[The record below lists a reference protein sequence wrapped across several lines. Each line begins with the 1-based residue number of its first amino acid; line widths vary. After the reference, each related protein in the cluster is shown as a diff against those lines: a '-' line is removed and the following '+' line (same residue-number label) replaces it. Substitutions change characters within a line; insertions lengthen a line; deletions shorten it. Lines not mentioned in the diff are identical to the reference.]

1 MAFFPQHHPR
11 SLSYSSQPSHVDW
24 GMVLADFVTA
34 LGDVYDGSIPLILSV
49 PAAEDVTELS
59 EGAGRRSACAI
70 VASGRFTRSDVQRM
84 FEEIAQLP
92 HENPK
97 NQSWTPDTRLPR
109 DHRAKALLPLN
120 ASPASSVHGRCY
132 PPQTFVLQKDG
143 IEDAPRATRTAGQT
157 EYPLAQQEFR
167 CVDLAGDSC
176 LEMPQGGCD
185 LALEDE
191 KRSSD
196 PRDQG
201 AAMTSEVE
209 VLHSAPDTTPSPRE
223 RFPLGC
229 PISNC
234 KQVFKNKH
242 DQSRHVLTTQIH
254 QKFRDHDPQWPTM
267 RDELDMNLA
276 KHPLF
281 YCCVCDP
288 DALNKRRFDLMKK
301 HAARQKHIRLVADSD
316 DGSQEEGWWCVA
328 VN

>member
-49 PAAEDVTELS
+49 PAAEDVAELS

-70 VASGRFTRSDVQRM
+70 VASGRFTRSDVERM

-92 HENPK
+92 HEGPN
-97 NQSWTPDTRLPR
+97 NQSWIPDTRLPH
-109 DHRAKALLPLN
+109 DHRAKVLLPLN
-120 ASPASSVHGRCY
+120 TSPASSVHGQAY
-132 PPQTFVLQKDG
+132 PPQTFVLQGNG
-143 IEDAPRATRTAGQT
+143 IEDAPRAPRTTGQT
-157 EYPLAQQEFR
+157 DYPVAQQESR
-167 CVDLAGDSC
+167 SADLAGDSC

-185 LALEDE
+185 LTLEDE
-191 KRSSD
+191 KQSSH
-196 PRDQG
+196 PPEQG
-201 AAMTSEVE
+201 SAITSELE
-209 VLHSAPDTTPSPRE
+209 VFNSAPDTMSSPRE

-229 PISNC
+229 PISDC
-234 KQVFKNKH
+234 EQVFKNKH

-254 QKFRDHDPQWPTM
+254 QDFRDHDPQWPTV
-267 RDELDMNLA
+267 RDGLDMNLA

-288 DALNKRRFDLMKK
+288 KGLNKRRFDLMKK
-301 HAARQKHIRLVADSD
+301 HATRKKHIRLVEDSD
-316 DGSQEEGWWCVA
+316 DGSQEEGWWCVE